1 MGEYGIFGL
10 IHLAIVIYALIQIFG
25 SVATP
30 LGKILWTLVVAAF
43 PLVGVIIWFFFG
55 PGTPKR

>member
-1 MGEYGIFGL
+1 MGEMGILGL

-25 SVATP
+25 STVPT
-30 LGKILWTLVVAAF
+30 LNKIIWILVVAAF
-43 PLVGVIIWFFFG
+43 PLIGVIIWFFFG

>member
-1 MGEYGIFGL
+1 MGEMGILGL

-25 SVATP
+25 STASL
-30 LGKILWTLVVAAF
+30 LGKIIWILVVAAF
-43 PLVGVIIWFFFG
+43 PVVGVIIWFFFG